1 MLLQIQEWRSWGA
14 ARGLVLAMAVLA
26 GCDGGA
32 STTPS
37 PSLNSAL
44 VPAAVAQAKA
54 DNQPVSP
61 QIVTSDNEFGLS
73 VLQALQATQGP
84 VNLFISPLSLSMALQ
99 VVYFGASGTTQ
110 DAMAQTLQLGSSTKQ
125 QVNDANAALQ
135 ASLIDAD
142 PQVQLKIANSLWIH
156 QSQSA
161 VLPAFTQMDQDYYGA
176 TVGDLA
182 GAPDNVNAWVAQQT
196 DGLIP
201 TILPPGD
208 YSQSTAIIANAVYF
222 KGQWTTAF
230 DPNGTAAAPFTLS
243 DGTTVSVSMMNQ
255 TATFAYFRGADFQ
268 MVRLPYGHGRM
279 SMLIVLP
286 DAGQQLTDFL
296 GRLTLTALDTSIGQ
310 MQSEYGAVALPKFEI
325 ASNNQ
330 MAPALTGLGMGV
342 AFKCPDPIGSALTAD
357 FSALTPDPVCL
368 QGVFHNA
375 QIQVDET
382 GTVAAAATAVPV
394 GITAVEAP
402 EFTIVMDHPF
412 VYAIRDDDTGELLFI
427 GTLMNPST

>member
-1 MLLQIQEWRSWGA
+1 MVSQIQEWRSWGA
-14 ARGLVLAMAVLA
+14 ARGLVLAMMVLA

-32 STTPS
+32 STTQS
-37 PSLNSAL
+37 PTQNSTL
-44 VPAAVAQAKA
+44 MPAAVAQAKA
-54 DNQPVSP
+54 DNTPVSP

-73 VLQALQATQGP
+73 VLQALQSTQGH

-125 QVNDANAALQ
+125 QVNDGNAALQ

-142 PQVQLKIANSLWIH
+142 PQVQLQIANSLWIH
-156 QSQSA
+156 QSQDA
-161 VLPAFTQMDQDYYGA
+161 VLPAFTQMDQNYYGA

-201 TILPPGD
+201 TILPPGN
-208 YSQSTAIIANAVYF
+208 YSQSTAIIVNAVYF
-222 KGQWTTAF
+222 KGQWAAAF
-230 DPNGTAAAPFTLS
+230 DPNGTVAAPFTLS

-255 TATFAYFRGADFQ
+255 TATFAYFRGSDFQ
-268 MVRLPYGHGRM
+268 MVRLPYGQGRM

-296 GRLTLTALDTSIGQ
+296 AGLTLTALDTSIGQ

-330 MAPALTGLGMGV
+330 MAPTLTGLGMGV
-342 AFKCPDPIGSALTAD
+342 AFKCPDPIRSALTAD
-357 FSALTPDPVCL
+357 FSALTPAPVCL

-375 QIQVDET
+375 WIQVDET
-382 GTVAAAATAVPV
+382 GTVAAAATAAPV

-402 EFTIVMDHPF
+402 EFTITLDHPF
-412 VYAIRDDDTGELLFI
+412 LYAIRDDDTGELLFI
-427 GTLMNPST
+427 GTLMDPSK